1 MVQILRVLFSAY
13 LTRSSEVSN
22 PSASVN
28 QGRDGR
34 GVEKSTFSSVRHS
47 SNCLTRFFLMFLN
60 FHETSSQYYFNLLL
74 SYAHSSSSQV
84 EVKQVKGKNG
94 VLGMFVSATEM
105 SIMSC

>member
-1 MVQILRVLFSAY
+1 
-13 LTRSSEVSN
+13 
-22 PSASVN
+22 
-28 QGRDGR
+28 
-34 GVEKSTFSSVRHS
+34 
-47 SNCLTRFFLMFLN
+47 MFLN